1 MYTHIVRQE
10 KGMEQNKKNGTAIS
24 KDINE
29 NMKKF
34 KQIFADCSDIKM
46 RQMYLGEELKVAC
59 MISYVETSFRKC
71 RLHRKKRRRMT
82 SRCSF
87 LSATSS

>member
-29 NMKKF
+29 NIPEKETDNAEGVEGEKN
-34 KQIFADCSDIKM
+34 DISEDNK
-46 RQMYLGEELKVAC
+46 ESSTDNNSS
-59 MISYVETSFRKC
+59 IDNN
-71 RLHRKKRRRMT
+71 
-82 SRCSF
+82 
-87 LSATSS
+87 LSVDNNLSIDKLQ